1 MYIHVYAMFS
11 VLVCINWNLYYS
23 RCVLTLYDLLYLP
36 SLSLS
41 LSLSPQDEEGLDA
54 KLCTFTQTQREF
66 ANQHW
71 YHCHT
76 CKLVKG
82 SGVCSICAKVCHKG
96 HDLTYAKYG
105 SFFCD
110 CGAKEDGSCKA
121 LVKRTSGGE
130 GSGSPLSP
138 QRGEKGFFL
147 TKKGRKKHSKKKK
160 REEGA
165 KGDGKSKSLGRTST
179 HLYGRRSSFPSLPIL
194 KLVQQIENYKV
205 ELRQYLDQ
213 SGVASHT
220 LGLLHSALPPV
231 IRSMDSAASLGCNQ
245 ARKTIVDLHQQDKEI
260 DYTDSLMVSWL
271 GIHLYMCLIDD
282 LYQLHL
288 SPLSDVVCCA

>member
-1 MYIHVYAMFS
+1 MYF
-11 VLVCINWNLYYS
+11 CIS
-23 RCVLTLYDLLYLP
+23 GTICSTDFIP
-36 SLSLS
+36 PPPPFSLSLS
-41 LSLSPQDEEGLDA
+41 LSLSPPSHQDEEGLDA
-54 KLCTFTQTQREF
+54 KLCTFTQTQHEF

-121 LVKRTSGGE
+121 LVKRTPAGDG

-138 QRGEKGFFL
+138 QRGEKGFFS

-160 REEGA
+160 KSSEGE
-165 KGDGKSKSLGRTST
+165 KSEGKSKTGRTST

-213 SGVASHT
+213 SGLASHT

-231 IRSMDSAASLGCNQ
+231 IKSMDSAASLGCNQ
-245 ARKTIVDLHQQDKEI
+245 ARKIIIDLHRQDKEI
-260 DYTDSLMVSWL
+260 EYTDSLMVSL
-271 GIHLYMCLIDD
+271 
-282 LYQLHL
+282 
-288 SPLSDVVCCA
+288 

>member
-1 MYIHVYAMFS
+1 MAHRSVAIYSKDVYPPPPPPG
-11 VLVCINWNLYYS
+11 
-23 RCVLTLYDLLYLP
+23 T
-36 SLSLS
+36 
-41 LSLSPQDEEGLDA
+41 PQDEEGLDA

-121 LVKRTSGGE
+121 LVKRTPAGDGS
-130 GSGSPLSP
+130 SGSPLSP
-138 QRGEKGFFL
+138 QRGEKGFFSA
-147 TKKGRKKHSKKKK
+147 TKKGGRKKHSKKKK
-160 REEGA
+160 RSSEGE
-165 KGDGKSKSLGRTST
+165 KGDGKSKSGRTST
-179 HLYGRRSSFPSLPIL
+179 HLYGRRASFPSLLVL

-213 SGVASHT
+213 SGLALHT

-231 IRSMDSAASLGCNQ
+231 IKSVDDAASLGCNQ
-245 ARKTIVDLHQQDKEI
+245 ARKIIVDLHQQDKEI
-260 DYTDSLMVSWL
+260 EYTDSLMVRF
-271 GIHLYMCLIDD
+271 IHMTTLYHT
-282 LYQLHL
+282 HL
-288 SPLSDVVCCA
+288 VYI